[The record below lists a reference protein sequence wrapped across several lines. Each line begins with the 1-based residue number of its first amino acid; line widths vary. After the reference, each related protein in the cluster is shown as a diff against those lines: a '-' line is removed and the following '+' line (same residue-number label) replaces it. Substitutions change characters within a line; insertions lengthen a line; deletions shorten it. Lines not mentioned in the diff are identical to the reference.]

1 MKTRIGIRRE
11 VKSRWERRVPIV
23 PEDAR
28 RLQEENGVEVWVQPS
43 QIRVFPDDAYRA
55 AGITVEDDLSSC
67 PVVFGVKEM
76 PAESFDPGR
85 TYVFFAHVIKGQPEN
100 MGMLQRLLDLD
111 CQLIDYERVTDER
124 GERLIFFGHHAG
136 LAGMIDTLWALG
148 QRLTGEGIANPFVE
162 LQQTYQ
168 YDDLAAAKAAVSAVG
183 RRIAEEG
190 LPESVTPLICGFAGY
205 GNVFTGA
212 NEIFELLPVEE
223 IEPHQVEDVARSSD
237 ARHLVY
243 KVVFKEKD
251 TVEPR
256 ASGGEFDLQD
266 YYDHP
271 AKYRSKFS
279 SYLPHLTIL
288 VNCVYW
294 EEKYPRLVTKE
305 DLRGLYGGSGQP
317 RLRVI
322 GDITC
327 DIEGAIEATVKSTD
341 PEDPLYVYDP
351 FEDRAVDGV
360 AGRGPVILAVDILP
374 SELPREASTTFSSVL
389 VDYVPAMAKADYS
402 LDFEELD
409 LPPEIKRAL
418 IVHQGELTPDY
429 GYLENHLP

>member
-1 MKTRIGIRRE
+1 MKARIGIRRE

-23 PEDAR
+23 PDDAR
-28 RLQEENGVEVWVQPS
+28 RVQEEHGVEVWVEPS
-43 QIRVFPDDAYRA
+43 PIRVFPDEAYRS
-55 AGITVEDDLSSC
+55 AGITVEDDLSPC
-67 PVVFGVKEM
+67 PVIFGVKEM
-76 PAESFDPGR
+76 PAQSFDPGH
-85 TYVFFAHVIKGQPEN
+85 TYVFFAHVIKGQPDN
-100 MGMLQRLLDLD
+100 MGMLQRLLDLG

-124 GERLIFFGHHAG
+124 GRRLIFFGHHAG

-148 QRLTGEGIANPFVE
+148 QRLRSEGIVNPFVK
-162 LQQTYQ
+162 LQQTYR

-190 LPESVTPLICGFAGY
+190 LPESIRPLICGFAGY
-205 GNVFTGA
+205 GNVFGGA

-223 IEPHQVEDVARSSD
+223 IEPHEVEDVAERSE
-237 ARHLVY
+237 AHPGVY
-243 KVVFKEKD
+243 KVVFKEQD
-251 TVEPR
+251 TVEAR
-256 ASGGEFDLQD
+256 ASGGDFDLQD
-266 YYDHP
+266 YYDCP

-279 SYLPHLTIL
+279 TYLPHLTLL

-294 EEKYPRLVTKE
+294 DEKYPRLVTKQ
-305 DLRGLYGGSGQP
+305 DLRSLYGGSGQP

-322 GDITC
+322 GDISC

-374 SELPREASTTFSSVL
+374 SELPREASLTFSSVL
-389 VDYVPAMAKADYS
+389 VDYAPAIAKADYS
-402 LDFEELD
+402 LPFEALD
-409 LPPEIKRAL
+409 LPPEIRRAV

-429 GYLENHLP
+429 GYLEKYLP